1 MSPKH
6 PLTVILESRSS
17 SSSPVRVVRVCAT
30 MCYIVLLCGTM
41 CYYVLLYATM
51 CYYVLIC
58 ATMSTGEQ
66 TRSELFLDVGGG
78 PQPDPGLGAS
88 VGVSQLERVLGD
100 PAELQLARLPCWVV
114 TLNLVC
120 LFHPC

>member
-1 MSPKH
+1 
-6 PLTVILESRSS
+6 
-17 SSSPVRVVRVCAT
+17 
-30 MCYIVLLCGTM
+30 M
-41 CYYVLLYATM
+41 CYYVLLYATR
-51 CYYVLIC
+51 CYYVLLCVTLCYYVLLC
-58 ATMSTGEQ
+58 ATTFTGEQ
-66 TRSELFLDVGGG
+66 TGGELVLDVGGG